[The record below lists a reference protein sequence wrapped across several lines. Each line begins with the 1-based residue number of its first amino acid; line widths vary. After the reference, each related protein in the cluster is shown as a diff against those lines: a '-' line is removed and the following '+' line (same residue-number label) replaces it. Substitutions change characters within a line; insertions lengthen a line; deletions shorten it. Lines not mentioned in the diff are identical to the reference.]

1 MLLSI
6 VDSLHHQVCL
16 DNKLT
21 TEKELDTV
29 EVLKAI
35 QKAKE
40 VKDRKS
46 GGNKKVHSV
55 TMSREAVPGGT
66 SLCDDVFENVTDTCA
81 QLFRMLYQG
90 VQNNINDIRD
100 WSAFIKMYR
109 LQSSE

>member
-16 DNKLT
+16 DSKLT

-40 VKDRKS
+40 AKDRKS
-46 GGNKKVHSV
+46 GGNKKVRSV
-55 TMSREAVPGGT
+55 MLSREAAPGGT
-66 SLCDDVFENVTDTCA
+66 SLCDDIVENVTDTCS
-81 QLFRMLYQG
+81 QSFRMHFQG
-90 VQNNINDIRD
+90 VQNNRN
-100 WSAFIKMYR
+100 
-109 LQSSE
+109 L